1 MAELQ
6 SIFRPD
12 LFQQHNV
19 LVTGGGSGLG
29 LRCAREFALLG
40 ARVFICGRSED
51 KLAAAAA
58 QINQAGGRAEGLV
71 CDIRDRDAVGE
82 MMQTLEARAG
92 KLDILINNAGGQF
105 PAPAET
111 ISAKGWQAVIDTNL
125 TGTFNVMQAAFNKH
139 FRKKGGVIVNV
150 IADMWQ
156 GFPMMAHTG
165 AARAAVDN
173 LTKTLANE
181 WGRHGV
187 RVNAIAPGIIRTSG
201 LATYDA
207 AVRPMI
213 EEAGKQNQA
222 TRMGTEAEVAAAL
235 LFLASPAATYI
246 TGATLRVDG
255 GQSLF
260 HPLYPPNG
268 ERVWPS
274 YDDPA

>member
-1 MAELQ
+1 MSACN
-6 SIFRPD
+6 SIFSPT
-12 LFQQHNV
+12 LFKQNIV

-29 LRCAREFALLG
+29 YRAAREFSQLG
-40 ARVFICGRSED
+40 ATVFVCGRTEE
-51 KLAAAAA
+51 KLERAAAA
-58 QINQAGGRAEGLV
+58 IRETGGRVESVV
-71 CDIRDRDAVGE
+71 CDIRDRDAVAE
-82 MMQTLEARAG
+82 LMQSVADRAG

-187 RVNAIAPGIIRTSG
+187 RVNAVAPGIIRTSG
-201 LATYDA
+201 LETYDPSI
-207 AVRPMI
+207 RPMI

-222 TRMGTEAEVAAAL
+222 ARMGTEAEVAAAL
-235 LFLASPAATYI
+235 MFLASPAAAYI
-246 TGATLRVDG
+246 TGATLRIDG
-255 GQSLF
+255 GQSIF

-268 ERVWPS
+268 ERVWPAF
-274 YDDPA
+274 DDEP